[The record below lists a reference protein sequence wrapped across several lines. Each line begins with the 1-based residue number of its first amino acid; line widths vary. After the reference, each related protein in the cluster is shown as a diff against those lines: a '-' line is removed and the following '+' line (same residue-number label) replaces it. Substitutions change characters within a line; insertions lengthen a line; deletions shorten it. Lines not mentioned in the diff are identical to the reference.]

1 MTSMLIQ
8 LKSFFSLAP
17 NNVTINQSCLS
28 PTTNTMEDVDIV
40 GISNNVEED
49 IDNERE
55 SNSIEEDERIIDEHE
70 TYTMPSARVINWGH
84 LLQNVLLIHV
94 QGDLY
99 MIQLLGKQ
107 KYINIISNA
116 LIGWVGRVCSSFD
129 LCSSLLH
136 YHYLCVGLLLF
147 TDLCVD
153 ILYFLFSFICF
164 YNFLIP

>member
-40 GISNNVEED
+40 GISNNVED

-70 TYTMPSARVINWGH
+70 TYTMPSARVIN
-84 LLQNVLLIHV
+84 
-94 QGDLY
+94 
-99 MIQLLGKQ
+99 
-107 KYINIISNA
+107 
-116 LIGWVGRVCSSFD
+116 
-129 LCSSLLH
+129 
-136 YHYLCVGLLLF
+136 
-147 TDLCVD
+147 
-153 ILYFLFSFICF
+153 
-164 YNFLIP
+164 